1 MAAQTN
7 AERDARDG
15 TSQATRT
22 LPALAPDRVSLDER
36 TLEDMLLFL
45 QHYGAAL
52 TFYDLNECNG
62 ESQETWSAL
71 LGGDPSK
78 PEERSEAAVR
88 RKRLVA
94 FLREPGKFSPDNPAH
109 AWLFRPHVTLLLVF
123 LKLREQVL
131 AEFNGL
137 TARHLEFYYQ
147 SVLRLQRQP
156 AIADHVHLVARL
168 TAAAPSALLP
178 KETQLIA
185 GSDVLGRPRIYA
197 TDSDLVVSR
206 SQVAKVSSLRVD
218 RRRIGLRQVPS
229 LFPNSAEECFLKML
243 EMALGKSQSTFPL
256 FTSGAGYAKTLA
268 NRLGLASSDYFLPL
282 PQLREL
288 ILRVERRPAQD
299 GELWMQIHEL
309 IDKAGGKRS
318 PGTYTPCVKE
328 SRNLEADLA
337 RAVGMPN
344 DVLDFSSLDGISSLD
359 DLYDLR
365 ELRESDVESFV
376 ENRLYMSMSE
386 FEGLMSTKRKF
397 DREWAMIN
405 QILARACLRRTK
417 ALTKWQPT
425 KVDDFNGNLR
435 DTIDKSYRQL
445 DAYWQELTSI
455 EQTPIESQST
465 GLDVPVEQLLG
476 FVAPL
481 AKDPP
486 DAPDWVQFAAILEA
500 AYKKRLGELGR
511 EFAPIPEE
519 VTFFNL
525 YPADDATQ
533 VHSARL
539 IDKDAPSWL
548 PFGLPGPSHDPFLI
562 REPVLGWALSSPL
575 LAMEEGERDITLT
588 LGFSEQ
594 IALSGLKEL
603 FANLAKCPLS
613 FAVST
618 STGWLSCI
626 PRDLRVDSYDVLLG
640 HPTGT
645 SNLHGLMVRLRV
657 ARGAS
662 AIRPVGGAGAEPRS
676 PWPSLRVML
685 QPQWN
690 EGEQQHVVRY
700 PELSH
705 LMLVAT
711 HLAVK
716 VSGLTS
722 LALHNDESAIDS
734 KKPFE
739 PFGFAPTVGS
749 RFRIGHPE
757 LVTKPLDSVTFH
769 AEWLGVPKDLQKHYA
784 NYELSST
791 DFAAEISMVDRSLQR
806 SVGQRSLLFG
816 QEPIPLSKPGGPAD
830 PFLLLAPWLEQDLS
844 GWPRYLQWQLSEPD
858 FQHGTYA
865 PLATKKTMEL
875 ASAIANQERVTAAD
889 YLVNPPYTPKL
900 KSLSVDY
907 KASVERRFDRRSQ
920 VDQPERI
927 FHLHPFGYAD
937 LQHECSSAGVPF
949 LPRYDYDGE
958 LYIGLSD
965 VVPPQSVALLIQVQ
979 EGSANPD
986 LPPPQIDW
994 SYLSNNRWLPL
1005 GQHVLSDST
1014 QGLIKSGIVVLSL
1027 PKAEPSTRHREPLYF
1042 VRAAVAK
1049 NPASIPEIIG
1059 IHTQSVRATL
1069 ISRDNAPEH
1078 FAQPLPA
1085 GTIGKLS
1092 TAREG
1097 IAGIQQPYPSFGGRP
1112 SEAGDRWNTRIS
1124 ERLRHKQRSLT
1135 TWDYERLILE
1145 QFPHIYKAKCL
1156 PAEASDPGKV
1166 GIIVIPDLRGRRLF
1180 DPFAPKAPASLLAD
1194 IQTYLRE
1201 RTPASITLEVRN
1213 AHFIKVLVRVAVGFS
1228 VVGNDEFYKHRLL
1241 DELNRFLSP
1250 WAYEEGAD
1258 IAICGRIHASRLIDF
1273 IERRDYVDYVARLRL
1288 FVSIDGENYQPVE
1301 LPTDKDDPNGYSV
1314 AASRP
1319 DGVLVTGQ
1327 DHQIDVLSSDVYDEP
1342 QQTGINFMRLG
1353 LDFIVD
1359 AARPLR

>member
-22 LPALAPDRVSLDER
+22 LPALAPESVKLDER
-36 TLEDMLLFL
+36 THADILLFL
-45 QHYGAAL
+45 QQYGGAL
-52 TFYDLNECNG
+52 KYIDLDG
-62 ESQETWSAL
+62 ESQGTWSAL
-71 LGGDPSK
+71 LGGDPNN
-78 PEERSEAAVR
+78 PEEKSEAAVR
-88 RKRLVA
+88 RKQLVS
-94 FLREPGKFSPDNPAH
+94 FLREPAKFSPDNPAH

-131 AEFNGL
+131 SEFNGL
-137 TARHLEFYYQ
+137 AARHLEFYYQ
-147 SVLRLQRQP
+147 SVLRFQRQP

-168 TAAAPSALLP
+168 TAAALSALLP
-178 KETQLIA
+178 KGTQLTA

-206 SQVAKVSSLRVD
+206 AQVAKVSSLRMD

-243 EMALGKSQSTFPL
+243 EMALGRSRSTFPL
-256 FTSGAGYAKTLA
+256 FTGSGYAKMLA
-268 NRLGLASSDYFLPL
+268 NTIGLASSEYFLPL

-288 ILRVERRPAQD
+288 ILRVKKRQAQD
-299 GELWMQIHEL
+299 GELWMEIHRV
-309 IDKAGGKRS
+309 IDTAGRKRD
-318 PGTYTPCVKE
+318 PGTYTLCVKE

-337 RAVGMPN
+337 RAAGMPN
-344 DVLDFSSLDGISSLD
+344 AVLDFSSLDGISSLN

-365 ELRESDVESFV
+365 ELRASDVKSFV
-376 ENRLYMSMSE
+376 ETRLYMPIGA
-386 FEGLMSTKRKF
+386 FETLMSKKRTF

-405 QILARACLRRTK
+405 QILARAGERNPNGPE
-417 ALTKWQPT
+417 KWQPKT
-425 KVDDFNGNLR
+425 VDDFNGNLLA
-435 DTIDKSYRQL
+435 TIGKSYQAL
-445 DAYWQELTSI
+445 DAYWRKLMSI
-455 EQTPIESQST
+455 ESSSE
-465 GLDVPVEQLLG
+465 GLDVPVERLFG

-500 AYKKRLGELGR
+500 AYKKRLEKP
-511 EFAPIPEE
+511 EPAFAPIPEE

-539 IDKDAPSWL
+539 IDEDAPSWL
-548 PFGLPGPSHDPFLI
+548 PFGWPGPSHDPLLI
-562 REPVLGWALSSPL
+562 PEPVLGWALSSPL
-575 LAMEEGERDITLT
+575 LAMAEGERDITLT

-594 IALSGLKEL
+594 IAFSELKEL
-603 FANLAKCPLS
+603 FADRAKCPLC

-626 PRDLRVDSYDVLLG
+626 PSDLRVDSYDVLLG

-645 SNLHGLMVRLRV
+645 SNLNGLMVRLRV
-657 ARGAS
+657 TRGAA

-711 HLAVK
+711 HLAVS

-722 LALHNDESAIDS
+722 LSLHNDESVLDS
-734 KKPFE
+734 NKPVE

-806 SVGQRSLLFG
+806 SVGQRALLFG
-816 QEPIPLSKPGGPAD
+816 QEPIHLSKPGGPAD
-830 PFLLLAPWLEQDLS
+830 PFLLSAPWLEQDLS

-907 KASVERRFDRRSQ
+907 EASVERRFDRRSQ

-937 LQHECSSAGVPF
+937 LQNECSSAGVPF

-1014 QGLIKSGIVVLSL
+1014 QGLIRSGIVVLSL

-1112 SEAGDRWNTRIS
+1112 PETGDRWNTRIS
-1124 ERLRHKQRSLT
+1124 ERLRHKQRSLAA
-1135 TWDYERLILE
+1135 WDYERLILE
-1145 QFPHIYKAKCL
+1145 EFPQIYKAKCL
-1156 PAEASDPGKV
+1156 PAEASAPGRV

-1180 DPFAPKAPASLLAD
+1180 DPFAPKAPASLLTD

-1201 RTPASITLEVRN
+1201 RTPASITIEVRN
-1213 AHFIKVLVRVAVGFS
+1213 AHFIKVLVRVAVRFS

-1288 FVSIDGENYQPVE
+1288 FASIDGENYQPVG

-1327 DHQIDVLSSDVYDEP
+1327 DHQIDVLSSDIYDEK

-1353 LDFIVD
+1353 LDFIVED
-1359 AARPLR
+1359 PWPLR